1 LILGSTKSRGSTLKA
16 LILAAGESTRMR
28 PLTANKPKPL
38 LPVAGKPFLEHSIN
52 NLKKN
57 GIKDIVL
64 LIGWRSERLQEYF
77 GTGKKLGINIEYVH
91 QTARYGT
98 AHAIG
103 TARKNFSDTFLCM
116 NGDIL
121 VTNELVK
128 GLLEFYKKNKSTVM
142 SLAKVPDPTGLG
154 IVQVEK
160 NKVKR
165 IIEKP
170 KKHVGNLV
178 NAGVYIFQQKIFDA
192 VDETP
197 ISPRG
202 EYEITDALEI
212 LKSQFSQTVFGYQ
225 LKTPWLDIAM
235 PWHLLNANELLMK
248 SIKSKI
254 SGTVEKYTTFSGPV
268 QIGKNTMVRNGSYIM
283 GPVIIGENCDIGPNC
298 YIRGSTSIGNNCKI
312 GAAVELKNSIVM
324 DHSNIPHHN
333 YVGDSIIGEHC
344 NLGSGTKVANLRLD
358 NKNIYTTVK
367 GERIETGRRK
377 LGVIMGDNVKTGVN
391 SVINIGTVI
400 GENALIGPGA
410 VASGGIAPNSIVY

>member
-1 LILGSTKSRGSTLKA
+1 LKA

-38 LPVAGKPFLEHSIN
+38 LHVAGKPFLEHTISS
-52 NLKKN
+52 LKKS

-77 GTGKKLGINIEYVH
+77 GTGKKFGVTINYAH

-103 TARKNFSDTFLCM
+103 TARKYFNEPFMCL

-121 VTNELVK
+121 LMDEMVK
-128 GLLEFYKKNKSTVM
+128 GILSFYKKHNSTVM
-142 SLAKVPDPTGLG
+142 ALAEVEDPAGLG
-154 IVQVEK
+154 VVEVDNK
-160 NKVKR
+160 KVKR

-170 KKHVGNLV
+170 KKKVGTLI
-178 NAGVYIFQQKIFDA
+178 NAGVYMFKPKIFDA
-192 VDETP
+192 VDKTQL
-197 ISPRG
+197 SARG
-202 EYEITDALEI
+202 EYEITEALEI
-212 LKSQFSQTVFGYQ
+212 LINKMSHPVYGYQ
-225 LKTPWLDIAM
+225 LTTPWLDISM

-248 SIKSKI
+248 NVKSKI
-254 SGTVEKYTTFSGPV
+254 SGTVQKYATIEGPV
-268 QIGKNTMVRNGSYIM
+268 QVGNGSIIRNGAYIV

-298 YIRGSTSIGNNCKI
+298 FIRPSSSIGNNCKI
-312 GAAVELKNSIVM
+312 GNAVEVKNSIVM
-324 DHSNIPHHN
+324 DYSNIPHHN
-333 YVGDSIIGEHC
+333 YVGDSIIGENC

-358 NKNIYTTVK
+358 NKNIYTIVK
-367 GERIETGRRK
+367 GDRIETGRRK

-400 GENALIGPGA
+400 GENSSIGPGA
-410 VASGGIAPNSIVY
+410 IASGAIAPNSIIY